1 MEHLTMLVNL
11 VYSHLK
17 RKSFSKTGATLGD
30 AHRWVTSFT
39 PNASNI
45 RNVPASEQLD
55 FVGKIK
61 SKPILF
67 SHNKI

>member
-1 MEHLTMLVNL
+1 MEHLTMLMNL

-17 RKSFSKTGATLGD
+17 RKSFSEKGATLGD

-55 FVGKIK
+55 FVGEIK
-61 SKPILF
+61 LKPILL
-67 SHNKI
+67 SIYKI